1 VIAMLSSRFAAAVVV
16 LLVIAAVPTV
26 IHSYRDS
33 SRHDGRVA
41 ADLPV
46 RLAGETGTPTR
57 RRATWGEERLGSS
70 DWTERTYGT
79 SRPVK
84 LFVGRSYDLKKLYH
98 HPELAIDY
106 GGGYV
111 AHTVITLPQ
120 RPGVPV
126 HMLRGG
132 LANPERLA
140 LYALEYDGSYVADPI
155 WFQLRTSVEL
165 LFSRRGAMT
174 LFFANQDLRSE
185 ETPESSRAAVLLS
198 AAMEAF
204 EGQARQ

>member
-1 VIAMLSSRFAAAVVV
+1 MLSTRYAATVAVM
-16 LLVIAAVPTV
+16 LALSAVPTV
-26 IHSYRDS
+26 IHSYMDS

-41 ADLPV
+41 RDLPM
-46 RLAGETGTPTR
+46 RLADETGTATNR
-57 RRATWGEERLGSS
+57 RPTWGEEKLSSS
-70 DWTERTYGT
+70 DWTERTYAGPT
-79 SRPVK
+79 PVK

-98 HPELAIDY
+98 HPELAVDY
-106 GGGYV
+106 GGGYE
-111 AHTVITLPQ
+111 AHSLTSLPQ

-132 LANPERLA
+132 QANPQKLA

-155 WFQLRTSVEL
+155 FFQLRTSVEL

-174 LFFANQDLRSE
+174 LFFATQTLPVE
-185 ETPESSRAAVLLS
+185 AAPESSRAATLLA

-204 EGQARQ
+204 DRLPRR